1 MDIKVIE
8 GPQDR
13 MYRTMGSFGDDQMGI
28 DTGKKESKGMRS
40 RRILKGI
47 VNISLKIH

>member
-1 MDIKVIE
+1 
-8 GPQDR
+8 
-13 MYRTMGSFGDDQMGI
+13 MYRTMGSFGGEHTGI

-47 VNISLKIH
+47 ANISLKIHS